1 MLRTKDPEMELN
13 LELSSHSDWLR
24 ADCSVGYSKMEFEMG
39 PMKALLTLKEQLK
52 AVDQSTRE
60 K

>member
-1 MLRTKDPEMELN
+1 MELS

-52 AVDQSTRE
+52 AVPIDERE
-60 K
+60 VGEYS